1 MRKENRKYYFT
12 VEGETEQRYFKWL
25 ESTINKEQSS
35 RYTVKLDCQVQK
47 DPLKRVKSLISLGTT
62 EITHIFDYEG
72 NDKAYSTQFQTTLD
86 RMKEAGSSKVGKNVV
101 YLLGYSNFTFELWIV
116 LHKVDC
122 NGAIADRSQYLALI
136 NRAYAENFDSLKQ
149 YKKKIEFERILN
161 NLTLDDVRE
170 AIKRAKNIMQKNKEN
185 GLALQQYKGYKYY
198 RENPSLSIWQTIEKI
213 LKDCEL

>member
-1 MRKENRKYYFT
+1 M
-12 VEGETEQRYFKWL
+12 
-25 ESTINKEQSS
+25 
-35 RYTVKLDCQVQK
+35 
-47 DPLKRVKSLISLGTT
+47 ISLGTT

-170 AIKRAKNIMQKNKEN
+170 AIKRAKNIMQKNQEN